1 MSSQERTE
9 GENYL
14 YAVLNLPPTAS
25 QGEIRERYRALSIT
39 FHPDKQHDLRLKET
53 AAEKFLEIQ
62 KAYEVLSDPFLREV
76 YDVLGAEGLN
86 RQWPTELRSKDSEE
100 IKAVL
105 KHWKIDHSN
114 EVLEKLLQP
123 RGGAIC
129 SVNASS
135 LFARGDEYD
144 GESRNFGNRLSNIKV
159 TGFGVRHGVMKAL
172 GPKTVVGITAEARP
186 GSRDV
191 LAARGTLTGALRHQF
206 SPRLVL
212 ELTAAFLNPHIITA
226 KTTYSD
232 NENAVSVQTNFI
244 PAVWYLFPPVT
255 TVSFARRLFRNSLTQ
270 GSVTWTYAPELPG
283 GNLEFNLY
291 SPREFDFMSQDDH
304 VEAMEEAT
312 FGGPGSTSGLAAGV
326 RTWSFGLTLAGLNS
340 CIKAEFLLFFH
351 ELSLRLKARAEVGLR
366 NIAYIVS
373 AKWVG
378 HRSAFGTG
386 VGLSTKGV
394 ILRFQLTYFEQKW
407 TLPITLT
414 PDYDLNLALY
424 TVVIP
429 SAALAIGYQFFLK
442 PRRRAQRARYF
453 EDARRALNDEKSE
466 LKRQIES
473 TTLLLQDVA
482 RRHMDAERSRAG
494 LIILEATYGP
504 SPDNEATDL
513 DVDVTVPLQ
522 SLVHNGQLY
531 ISSRTPK
538 SGIPGF
544 LDPAPEAPKSLR
556 IRYLFGNRTHY
567 AEISDSSPVVLPL
580 KDHLVM

>member
-1 MSSQERTE
+1 MSLQEPTE
-9 GENYL
+9 EKNYL

-25 QGEIRERYRALSIT
+25 QSEIRERYRALSIT

-62 KAYEVLSDPFLREV
+62 KAYEVLSDPFLHEV
-76 YDVLGAEGLN
+76 YDVLGAEGLSV
-86 RQWPTELRSKDSEE
+86 QWPAELRSKDSEE
-100 IKAVL
+100 IRAVL
-105 KHWKIDHSN
+105 KHWKTDHSN

-123 RGGAIC
+123 RGGATC

-135 LFARGDEYD
+135 LFAGGDV
-144 GESRNFGNRLSNIKV
+144 GSFGNRLSKIKI
-159 TGFGVRHGVMKAL
+159 TGLGVRHGVMKAL
-172 GPKTVVGITAEARP
+172 GPKTTLGITSEARL

-212 ELTAAFLNPHIITA
+212 EFDLM
-226 KTTYSD
+226 
-232 NENAVSVQTNFI
+232 
-244 PAVWYLFPPVT
+244 
-255 TVSFARRLFRNSLTQ
+255 SL
-270 GSVTWTYAPELPG
+270 
-283 GNLEFNLY
+283 
-291 SPREFDFMSQDDH
+291 DDH
-304 VEAMEEAT
+304 VEAMEEST
-312 FGGPGSTSGLAAGV
+312 YGGPGSTSGLAAGV

-351 ELSLRLKARAEVGLR
+351 ELSLRLKASAEVGFR
-366 NIAYIVS
+366 NVAYIVS

-386 VGLSTKGV
+386 VGLSTRGV

-414 PDYDLNLALY
+414 PDYDMNLALY

-429 SAALAIGYQFFLK
+429 SAALASWLSILPKAAPSGST
-442 PRRRAQRARYF
+442 YF

-466 LKRQIES
+466 LKREIES

-504 SPDNEATDL
+504 SPDKEATDL

-522 SLVHNGQLY
+522 ALVHNSQLY

-544 LDPAPEAPKSLR
+544 LDPAPESPKSLR
-556 IRYLFGNRTHY
+556 IRYLFRNRTHY
-567 AEISDSSPVVLPL
+567 AEIPDSSQVVLPL